1 MKKLVLAIILFILA
15 LIPASAFV
23 VLKYL
28 STATNT
34 SLPYFPN
41 TLIKSYKYPTLAPGF
56 NFIMLGV
63 DPRDDQLEK
72 TQVSDS
78 IIVGRLTSSWQVRLI
93 SIPRD
98 LWVYSLDTKVNQIYP
113 LSQDKASTVQSY
125 QYIEDEFTKL
135 TGQKISRTLVL
146 TTDNLIELTKIIGG
160 VDVVQESSYT
170 DELYP
175 NPEYVKNPSPK
186 IPIYKTVTFP
196 KGMLHLDESN
206 ITEYVRSR
214 KGQNEDGS
222 GSSDLGRIQRQQLL
236 LEALI
241 SKLKSPAF
249 ISSPTN
255 VLTLYNFW
263 HQSIRTNISDN
274 DIFSLLLSGKKQILG
289 LTLTKTNV
297 PASDYPKKDILYHPQ
312 SFINNQWVYIPVDK
326 EYKGLQEYISGFLG
340 TQL

>member
-1 MKKLVLAIILFILA
+1 MKKNILILVIFVLSFLLFI
-15 LIPASAFV
+15 F
-23 VLKYL
+23 
-28 STATNT
+28 
-34 SLPYFPN
+34 YFLFYKISSYTHTRISHFPT
-41 TLIKSYKYPTLAPGF
+41 TLIKSYQHPTLAPGF
-56 NFIMLGV
+56 NFVMLGV

-78 IIVGRLTSSWQVRLI
+78 IIVGRLTSSRQVKLI

-98 LWVYSLDTKVNQIYP
+98 LWVYSLETKVNQIYP
-113 LSQDKASTVQSY
+113 LSQDKVSPVQSY

-135 TGQKISRTLVL
+135 TGQKISRTLIL

-160 VDVVQESSYT
+160 VDVVQESTYT
-170 DELYP
+170 DLFYP

-186 IPIYKTVTFP
+186 IPIYKTVIFP
-196 KGMLHLDESN
+196 KGLLHLDESN

-214 KGQNEDGS
+214 KGQNEEGS
-222 GSSDLGRIQRQQLL
+222 GSSDQGRIQRQQLL

-263 HQSIRTNISDN
+263 HQSIRTNISDS
-274 DIFSLLLSGKKQILG
+274 DLFSLLLSGKKQILG

-297 PASDYPKKDILYHPQ
+297 PVGENPKKDILYHPR
-312 SFINNQWVYIPVDK
+312 SFINRQWVYIPVDK
-326 EYKGLQEYISGFLG
+326 EYKGLQEYISGFLN
-340 TQL
+340 Q